1 MTFLAALPP
10 SPLAMLGQLLGGVGL
25 FLIGMILMSDGLKS
39 AAGTALQTVLE
50 RFTGNRFAAF
60 LSGVGLTALVQ
71 SSSATTITTIG
82 FVSAGLLS
90 FTAAIG
96 VILGANVGTTS
107 TGWIVSLLGFKLN
120 VAAFA
125 LPFIGVGALL
135 RLLSDGRR
143 AHFGMALAGF
153 GLIFVGIDFL
163 QQGMGGLAE
172 RLDFSLFEV
181 TTFSGRLLLVL
192 VGAVM
197 TVLLQSSSA
206 AVAMTLTALHSGAI
220 GLEQAALLVIGQNLG
235 TTVKAV
241 LAAIGA
247 SVPAQRT
254 AVAHILFNV
263 ATATLTFLAVRPLLS
278 FSVALAGAGGR
289 SDPAVEIALFHT
301 IFNIMGVALFLPV
314 IGPFARFVTRLVP
327 ERGPLLTQHLDSS
340 VLRIPAVA
348 VEAAARAL
356 REIAALALAE
366 ANALLEGGQLSRQ
379 GQERLWTAQAAMI
392 ETRAFVGKISA
403 AEHEG
408 NLYGRRL
415 ALLHAGDHLDRL
427 LEACL
432 EAECPV
438 QGKEAQAAAVRL
450 LPELENAIAWLHQ
463 GPEDVRD
470 LVHHLKAASKRQA
483 KTRRKHRVWLLEE
496 TAVGRTNPDDAQR
509 QLESM
514 RWVDRVAYHTWRAL
528 RHLAHLPLTEG
539 DGRSE
544 VYVEAEDEEKQE

>member
-1 MTFLAALPP
+1 MDMDFLATLTP

-50 RFTGNRFAAF
+50 RFTGNRFTAF
-60 LSGVGLTALVQ
+60 FSGVGLTALVQ

-90 FTAAIG
+90 FSAAIG

-107 TGWIVSLLGFKLN
+107 TGWIVSLLGFRLN

-125 LPFIGVGALL
+125 LPFIGLGALL

-163 QQGMGGLAE
+163 QQGMGGLAD
-172 RLDFSLFEV
+172 RIDLSVFQV
-181 TTFSGRLLLVL
+181 TTLGGRLLLVM

-220 GLEQAALLVIGQNLG
+220 GFEQAALLVIGQNLG

-241 LAAIGA
+241 LASIGA

-263 ATATLTFLAVRPLLS
+263 VTAALTFVAVRPLL
-278 FSVALAGAGGR
+278 ALSTSLANAAGR
-289 SDPAVEIALFHT
+289 TDPAVEIALFHT
-301 IFNIMGVALFLPV
+301 IFNLMGVALFLPLTV
-314 IGPFARFVTRLVP
+314 PFARFVTRMVP
-327 ERGPLLTQHLDSS
+327 DRGPILTRHLDSS

-356 REIAALALAE
+356 REIAAVTLTEGVTLLAG
-366 ANALLEGGQLSRQ
+366 NQLSRQ
-379 GQERLWTAQAAMI
+379 AQERLWTAQAAMA
-392 ETRAFVGKISA
+392 ETRAFVGKIPVVD
-403 AEHEG
+403 HEREI
-408 NLYGRRL
+408 YGRRL
-415 ALLHAGDHLDRL
+415 ALLHAGDHIDRL
-427 LEACL
+427 VEACL
-432 EAECPV
+432 ETECPV
-438 QGKEAQAAAVRL
+438 QGKEAQAAAARL
-450 LPELENAIAWLHQ
+450 VPELENTIAWLRS
-463 GPEDVRD
+463 GREKARDV
-470 LVHHLKAASKRQA
+470 VEHVKSASKRQA
-483 KTRRKHRVWLLEE
+483 KKRRKHRAWLLEE
-496 TAVGRTNPDDAQR
+496 TAAGRTSPDQAHR
-509 QLESM
+509 ELESM
-514 RWVDRVAYHTWRAL
+514 RWVDRVGYHTWRAL
-528 RHLAHLPLTEG
+528 RHLAHLPLGEA
-539 DGRSE
+539 DGASE
-544 VYVEAEDEEKQE
+544 TYVEAEE

>member
-1 MTFLAALPP
+1 
-10 SPLAMLGQLLGGVGL
+10 
-25 FLIGMILMSDGLKS
+25 LMSDGLKS

>member
-1 MTFLAALPP
+1 MEMSVLTTFAP
-10 SPLAMLGQLLGGVGL
+10 SPLATLGQLLGGVGL

-50 RFTGNRFAAF
+50 RFTGNRITAF

-90 FTAAIG
+90 FSAAIG

-125 LPFIGVGALL
+125 LPFIGIGALL

-163 QQGMGGLAE
+163 QQGMGGLAD
-172 RLDFSLFEV
+172 RLDLSVFEV
-181 TTFSGRLLLVL
+181 TTTGGRLLLVL
-192 VGAVM
+192 VGAIM

-235 TTVKAV
+235 TTVKAI

-263 ATATLTFLAVRPLLS
+263 VTAGLTFLAVRPLLS
-278 FSVALAGAGGR
+278 LSETLAGAGGR
-289 SDPAVEIALFHT
+289 PDPAVEIAIFHT
-301 IFNIMGVALFLPV
+301 IFNLMGVALFLP
-314 IGPFARFVTRLVP
+314 ITGPFARFVTRLVP
-327 ERGPLLTQHLDSS
+327 ERGPILTRHLDSS

-356 REIAALALAE
+356 REISALTLAE
-366 ANALLEGGQLSRQ
+366 ATTLLAGDQLNRQ
-379 GQERLWTAQAAMI
+379 GQERLWTAQSAMV
-392 ETRAFVGKISA
+392 ETRAFVGKIPA
-403 AEHEG
+403 VEHESD
-408 NLYGRRL
+408 LYGRRL
-415 ALLHAGDHLDRL
+415 ALLHAGDHIDRL
-427 LEACL
+427 VEACL

-438 QGKEAQAAAVRL
+438 QGQEAQAAAMRL
-450 LPELENAIAWLHQ
+450 LPEMENAIAWLRQ
-463 GPEDVRD
+463 GQEKGRD
-470 LVHHLKAASKRQA
+470 LVEHVKRASKRQA
-483 KTRRKHRVWLLEE
+483 KSRRKHRAWLLEE
-496 TAVGRTNPDDAQR
+496 TAAGRTSPGQAHR
-509 QLESM
+509 ELESM

-528 RHLAHLPLTEG
+528 RHLAHLPLT
-539 DGRSE
+539 DADSASE
-544 VYVEAEDEEKQE
+544 VYAEDEAGD